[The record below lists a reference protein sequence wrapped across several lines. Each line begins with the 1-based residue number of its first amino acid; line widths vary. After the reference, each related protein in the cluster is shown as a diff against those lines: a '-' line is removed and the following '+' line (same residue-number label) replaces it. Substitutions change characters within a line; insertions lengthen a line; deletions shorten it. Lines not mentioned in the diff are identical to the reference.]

1 MQNKLTNYIIIVLT
15 VPPDSRII
23 RACGWDDSTYKD
35 KCYQRS
41 GFGGRQEVC
50 ACSDKDN
57 CNGSQSLLS
66 ASLIILLTTL
76 LSIFL
81 Y

>member
-1 MQNKLTNYIIIVLT
+1 MFS
-15 VPPDSRII
+15 VPPDTRII
-23 RACGWDDSTYKD
+23 RGCGSEDSSYRN

-50 ACSDKDN
+50 ACDQDN
-57 CNGSQSLLS
+57 CNSSTALKS
-66 ASLIILLTTL
+66 SLIGVFA
-76 LSIFL
+76 LSVFMIFSTR